1 MSTLKAL
8 FLILFCSISTITIA
22 QQYIGIKGG
31 AINSNSDFHFGSDRL
46 PLEANKLRPFIS
58 IFTEFGRNPHYSFVP
73 DVHFMQ
79 NGNLTPIDSTDSVFR
94 ANTNRI
100 NYIGTGLI
108 NRFKIF
114 SEDYE
119 LYGLAGPQLRV
130 AIGASSGGQKLDIQ
144 EINLNR
150 FDVNLRMGFG
160 MSKVNKNYK
169 ILIEWVYDFAFFDID
184 SSSQFNNTNGNATG
198 LLIGLEFKLKEK
210 EE

>member
-8 FLILFCSISTITIA
+8 FLILFCGISTMTVA

-31 AINSNSDFHFGSDRL
+31 ALSSNSDFHFNLDRS
-46 PLEANKLRPFIS
+46 PFDANRLRPFVS
-58 IFTEFGRNPHYSFVP
+58 IFTEFGRNPSYSFVP
-73 DVHFMQ
+73 NIHFIQ
-79 NGNLTPIDSTDSVFR
+79 NGNRTPIDSTSTLR

-100 NYIGTGLI
+100 NYIGTGLM

-114 SEDYE
+114 SEEYE
-119 LYGLAGPQLRV
+119 LYGLAGPQLKL
-130 AIGASSGGQKLDIQ
+130 AIGVNSGGQKLDFK
-144 EINLNR
+144 EINLKR
-150 FDVNLRMGFG
+150 FDINLRMGFG

-169 ILIEWVYDFAFFDID
+169 MIIECVYDFAFFDID
-184 SSSQFNNTNGNATG
+184 SSSQFNSTNGNAAG